1 MSRHSNSFTTT
12 FFYLLLCSF
21 LFFPGFSDA
30 APVMFHH
37 GMVVKTTATGVNPTT
52 KLLTTG
58 KLSLL
63 RHVAPGPAVPFEESY
78 APDTAQQ
85 ILWFLLK
92 EDTGQTV
99 EVTRFNYKSV
109 MKLLLTNRPDLI
121 NKLGQ
126 KGYRFKD
133 ITSIVEEYNGK

>member
-1 MSRHSNSFTTT
+1 M
-12 FFYLLLCSF
+12 LQ
-21 LFFPGFSDA
+21 PG
-30 APVMFHH
+30 M
-37 GMVVKTTATGVNPTT
+37 MVEATAMGVTPST

-85 ILWFLLK
+85 TRWFLLK

-99 EVTRFNYKSV
+99 EVTRFNYQSV
-109 MKLLLTNRPDLI
+109 LELLLVQRPDLI
-121 NKLGQ
+121 QQLGR

-133 ITSIVEEYNGK
+133 LLSIVEEYNDRS

>member
-1 MSRHSNSFTTT
+1 M
-12 FFYLLLCSF
+12 
-21 LFFPGFSDA
+21 FFPRVSIA
-30 APVMFHH
+30 APVMLQP
-37 GMVVKTTATGVNPTT
+37 GMMVKTTATGVTPST

-63 RHVAPGPAVPFEESY
+63 RHIAPGPAVPFEESY

-85 ILWFLLK
+85 TRWFLLK

-99 EVTRFNYKSV
+99 EVTRYNYKSV
-109 MKLLLTNRPDLI
+109 LELLLVKRPDLI
-121 NKLGQ
+121 HKLGR

-133 ITSIVEEYNGK
+133 IASIVKEYNGR